1 MQSITEA
8 SSEDDPIHILEVIGN
23 SGKGGMENYIKNFIA
38 NLPTDRYRVT
48 CICPYESPFTAV
60 LRQLQ
65 VENVYITPI
74 TDDPPW
80 RSILL
85 AVEVA
90 KLHKIDVLHAHMP
103 KAHVLAGIAGCLIQK
118 PVLATVHGMQVT
130 SQELSVMRAVG
141 SYLTTNCQEAYT
153 QALAL
158 GVPVERLS
166 LIQNGVDTK
175 VFTPDSSK
183 HELRNKIKVPYGIPL
198 VGFVGRLDH
207 EKGPDLFL
215 RAAEY
220 VHHIRPDVHF
230 VLVGDGAMYNKLVE
244 MCAHLKLKQQVHFVG
259 WETNTA
265 AIYPELDLLVH
276 TSRSDGTSLVLLEA
290 MSCACPVVAHG
301 VGGVPEIIE
310 NESTGILV
318 APNDWEQT
326 GMQIVQLLKQPERL
340 QRMGVA
346 ARERMQQQFD
356 LAANVK
362 RTTEV
367 LRNVALQEANVQ
379 RFTNNVVSSSI
390 ASYNNAVMKAK

>member
-118 PVLATVHGMQVT
+118 PVLATVHGMQIT

-175 VFTPDSSK
+175 VFTPHGSR

-244 MCAHLKLKQQVHFVG
+244 MCAHLKLKQQVHFAG

-318 APNDWEQT
+318 APNDWQQT

-379 RFTNNVVSSSI
+379 RFTNNVVSNSI
-390 ASYNNAVMKAK
+390 ASYNNAVMKAQ